1 MMVLSVMEISMLSYI
16 RIRTHTENDAYNP
29 HNHIHSHFLSPNH
42 SYYIFGF
49 LFLMRHKNIADLG

>member
-16 RIRTHTENDAYNP
+16 HIRTHTENDAYNP

-42 SYYIFGF
+42 SYYISGF
-49 LFLMRHKNIADLG
+49 LLYASQKYHI